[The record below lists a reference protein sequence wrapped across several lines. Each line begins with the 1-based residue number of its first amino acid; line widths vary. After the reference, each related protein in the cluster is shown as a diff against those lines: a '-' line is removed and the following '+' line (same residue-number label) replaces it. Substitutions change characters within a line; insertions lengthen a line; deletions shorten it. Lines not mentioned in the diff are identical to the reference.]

1 MVRYE
6 CEIPKE
12 KIKKKIGFLTL
23 WGIIASQK
31 KSSARGAVAAEG
43 SGGSSSGSRPGK
55 PLQAEEGE

>member
-6 CEIPKE
+6 CEIPKK

-31 KSSARGAVAAEG
+31 KSFVTVAAE
-43 SGGSSSGSRPGK
+43 
-55 PLQAEEGE
+55 Q